1 MFEWMSDPHMWMGL
15 ATLTALEIVL
25 GIDNIVFLSVIVS
38 KLPPNQQASARRV
51 GLLAAMGMRLGLLAG
66 IAWVMQLTAPLF
78 SAFGQEISGRD
89 LILIIGG
96 LFLIAKASKEIH
108 HTIDEP
114 EEHGPGKIM
123 SGFAMTIVQ
132 IMLLDMIFS
141 LDSVITAVGLVD
153 HISIMVIAVIL
164 SVLVMLAAAK
174 TIGDFVEKHPSVKM
188 LALSF
193 LILVGFVLL
202 LDGVEIHV
210 PKGYIYFAMVFS
222 LSVET
227 LNLLNRK
234 RKLNRRAQET
244 GQ

>member
-1 MFEWMSDPHMWMGL
+1 MFEWISDPHMWMGL

-38 KLPPNQQASARRV
+38 KLPQKQQASARRI
-51 GLLAAMGMRLGLLAG
+51 GLIGAMGMRLALLAC
-66 IAWVMQLTAPLF
+66 IAWVMELTTPLF
-78 SAFGQEISGRD
+78 SAFGKEISGRD

-108 HTIDEP
+108 HSIDEP

-123 SGFAMTIVQ
+123 SGFAMTIAQ
-132 IMLLDMIFS
+132 IMLLDIIFS

-153 HISIMVIAVIL
+153 HISIMMIAVVL
-164 SVLVMLAAAK
+164 SVLVMLVAAK
-174 TIGDFVEKHPSVKM
+174 TIGEFVEKHPSVKM

-202 LDGVEIHV
+202 LDGLAIHI
-210 PKGYIYFAMVFS
+210 PKGYIYFAMAFS

-234 RKLNRRAQET
+234 RKLKRRAQEST
-244 GQ
+244 

>member
-1 MFEWMSDPHMWMGL
+1 MFEWISDPHMWMGL

-38 KLPPNQQASARRV
+38 KLPQKQQASARRI
-51 GLLAAMGMRLGLLAG
+51 GLIGAMGMRLALLAC
-66 IAWVMQLTAPLF
+66 IAWVMELTTPLF
-78 SAFGQEISGRD
+78 SAFGKDISGRD

-108 HTIDEP
+108 HSIDEP

-123 SGFAMTIVQ
+123 SGFAMTIAQ
-132 IMLLDMIFS
+132 IMLLDIIFS

-153 HISIMVIAVIL
+153 HISIMMIAVVL
-164 SVLVMLAAAK
+164 SVLVMLVAAK
-174 TIGDFVEKHPSVKM
+174 TIGEFVEKHPSVKM

-202 LDGVEIHV
+202 LDGLAIHI
-210 PKGYIYFAMVFS
+210 PKGYIYFAMAFS

-234 RKLNRRAQET
+234 RKLKRRAQEST
-244 GQ
+244 

>member
-1 MFEWMSDPHMWMGL
+1 MFEWMADPHMWMGL

-38 KLPPNQQASARRV
+38 KLPKAQQASARRI
-51 GLLAAMGMRLGLLAG
+51 GLIGAMGMRLLLLAS
-66 IAWVMQLTAPLF
+66 ITWVMQLTTPLF
-78 SAFGQEISGRD
+78 ETFGQQVSGRD
-89 LILIIGG
+89 MILIGGG

-114 EEHGPGKIM
+114 DEQQVKIVT
-123 SGFAMTIVQ
+123 GFAATIVQ
-132 IMLLDMIFS
+132 IMLLDIIFS

-153 HISIMVIAVIL
+153 HLSIMVIAVIL
-164 SVLVMLAAAK
+164 SVLVMLVSARA
-174 TIGDFVEKHPSVKM
+174 IGEFVENHPSVKM

-210 PKGYIYFAMVFS
+210 PKGYIYFAMTFS
-222 LSVET
+222 LGVET
-227 LNLLNRK
+227 LNLINSK
-234 RKLNRRAQET
+234 RKKAARARLQS
-244 GQ
+244 

>member
-1 MFEWMSDPHMWMGL
+1 MFEWISDTHMWMGL

-38 KLPPNQQASARRV
+38 KLPKSQQASARRI
-51 GLLAAMGMRLGLLAG
+51 GLIGAMGMRLGLLLG
-66 IAWVMQLTAPLF
+66 IVWVMELTAPLF
-78 SAFGQEISGRD
+78 STFGKEISGRD
-89 LILIIGG
+89 LILIFGG

-108 HTIDEP
+108 HSIDEP
-114 EEHGPGKIM
+114 GEQGPGKMM

-132 IMLLDMIFS
+132 IMLLDIIFS

-153 HISIMVIAVIL
+153 HVAIMMIAVIL
-164 SVLVMLAAAK
+164 SVLVMLLAAK
-174 TIGDFVEKHPSVKM
+174 TIGEFVEKHPSVKM

-202 LDGVEIHV
+202 LDGVSIHI
-210 PKGYIYFAMVFS
+210 PKGYIYFAMAFS

-227 LNLLNRK
+227 LNLLNQK
-234 RKLNRRAQET
+234 RKLKQRAKEST
-244 GQ
+244 